1 MNSFLKKIIKIFLTW
16 SLTILFPLS
25 ITYYYLILNFF
36 SITPNIDL
44 RLIWTNY
51 YYNGNLLIFKSYQI
65 HLLLI
70 FLLTILIFKTNDK
83 KGKI

>member
-1 MNSFLKKIIKIFLTW
+1 MLLVKNIKVSFLVWLLI
-16 SLTILFPLS
+16 SLSIPLS
-25 ITYYYLILNFF
+25 MTYYYLILNFL
-36 SITPNIDL
+36 SIIPNIDL

-51 YYNGNLLIFKSYQI
+51 YYNGNLFIFKSYQI

>member
-1 MNSFLKKIIKIFLTW
+1 MLLVKNIKVSFLVWLFI
-16 SLTILFPLS
+16 SLSIPLS
-25 ITYYYLILNFF
+25 MTYYYIVSKFL
-36 SITPNIDL
+36 SINSNIDL
-44 RLIWTNY
+44 KLIWTNY

-65 HLLLI
+65 HLLL

>member
-65 HLLLI
+65 HLLLL

>member
-1 MNSFLKKIIKIFLTW
+1 MLLVKNIKVSFLVWLLI
-16 SLTILFPLS
+16 SLSIPLS
-25 ITYYYLILNFF
+25 MTYYYIVSKFL
-36 SITPNIDL
+36 SINSNIDL
-44 RLIWTNY
+44 KLIWTNY

-65 HLLLI
+65 HLLL

>member
-25 ITYYYLILNFF
+25 ITYYYLILNFL
-36 SITPNIDL
+36 SITSNIDL

>member
-25 ITYYYLILNFF
+25 ITYYYLILNFL